1 VHRRFNDDLQ
11 RALGPTV
18 YNSGGC
24 ASYYLDGTGHN
35 VANWP
40 WSVARLAADLRF
52 RAGDYEPVSGE
63 WGQDPTRHSRPEE
76 VNA

>member
-1 VHRRFNDDLQ
+1 
-11 RALGPTV
+11 V

-24 ASYYLDGTGHN
+24 ASYYLDGAGHN

-40 WSVARLAADLRF
+40 WSVARLSANLRF
-52 RAGDYEPVSGE
+52 RATDYVGSGDGPYSDHR
-63 WGQDPTRHSRPEE
+63 QFRPEE